1 MGLFFVGTFGTNHKS
16 PVLVLSLNLATT
28 DTIASLLNG
37 LSFLFN
43 SYLPVVFG
51 HDLGKPC
58 LFVVLELFRMSAFI
72 SSVLHLLALAS
83 IHYNGTVR
91 PLHYRVRACCSHH
104 VTRSIHFISLI
115 CWLIP
120 LILFCIYFSSIPCQ
134 GFQSPICDYSFFA
147 TKRYRY
153 FYLVLFLLPLIFML
167 ILYVKIFFIIRQN
180 QLIRHK
186 TVKSLNRAIL
196 IGVQE
201 DKKMSIS
208 TSGSTKNNLPIKSVL
223 ILRNIRHLCRGS
235 SEPNLKDKSG
245 QNDERE
251 SDISSHASDGTE
263 MTASPN
269 TTPVN
274 NRSSGYSS
282 RSIGERE
289 LAGVDSRPSV
299 QIRFGEE
306 RIRSNNVH
314 FGSSSSPK
322 LMNTRAL
329 VTSLLILGTY
339 LLFWVPALAFQ
350 VLTCIDG
357 CPYPYVDI
365 PETISIPLNFV
376 TNFLVI
382 LKATV
387 DPFIYTLRIREV
399 RLTVK
404 KTFKLH
410 SAASL
415 NPASSAHI
423 YRSTGSNNSSCLR
436 RGESSIAGA
445 Y

>member
-1 MGLFFVGTFGTNHKS
+1 MIIQYSRF
-16 PVLVLSLNLATT
+16 
-28 DTIASLLNG
+28 
-37 LSFLFN
+37 SF
-43 SYLPVVFG
+43 
-51 HDLGKPC
+51 
-58 LFVVLELFRMSAFI
+58 
-72 SSVLHLLALAS
+72 
-83 IHYNGTVR
+83 T
-91 PLHYRVRACCSHH
+91 
-104 VTRSIHFISLI
+104 
-115 CWLIP
+115 
-120 LILFCIYFSSIPCQ
+120 

-186 TVKSLNRAIL
+186 TVKSLNVSLPRVNLSSIPASLDKSAKDDIQLNNRNHPFPSSLRQRAIL

-201 DKKMSIS
+201 GKKMSIS
-208 TSGSTKNNLPIKSVL
+208 TSSSTNNNLPVKSVL

-251 SDISSHASDGTE
+251 SDISSHASDRTE
-263 MTASPN
+263 VTTSPN
-269 TTPVN
+269 STPVN
-274 NRSSGYSS
+274 NRSSGSS
-282 RSIGERE
+282 RSNREKE
-289 LAGVDSRPSV
+289 LAGGESRPGAH
-299 QIRFGEE
+299 IRFGEE

-314 FGSSSSPK
+314 FGSSGSPK

-357 CPYPYVDI
+357 CPYPYLDI
-365 PETISIPLNFV
+365 PETILIPLNFV

-410 SAASL
+410 SGASL

-436 RGESSIAGA
+436 RGETSIAGA